1 MCYSSEET
9 TINATTTNHHHLYI
23 PKNAQQEQ
31 QIYHTQHMHQQQ
43 LHPQQLQ
50 QQTMHQDHYLFQDYP
65 TTGIHHGMTNV
76 EPQTNTQYY
85 YQQAQVQQH
94 QHQQQQQ
101 AELHHHQQAMAHD
114 IYPEPVQYDYRH
126 SPRRYIG
133 DQRLPGTP
141 TITMTGGA
149 TIGGGQTPLR
159 HQPTNLAYPQ
169 DILDR
174 RDYISRPIATSVVSG
189 AGGITMHGPNSG
201 STGALSHH
209 SAQMDCDNTLPAT
222 HLGNTNAGGVK
233 HYNTIPRPLEPR
245 QRYVSGSQQSLRAS
259 SSSHEI
265 IQNEVGHNEHYIYVT
280 YPPDLK
286 KRFFEKY
293 E

>member
-1 MCYSSEET
+1 
-9 TINATTTNHHHLYI
+9 
-23 PKNAQQEQ
+23 
-31 QIYHTQHMHQQQ
+31 
-43 LHPQQLQ
+43 
-50 QQTMHQDHYLFQDYP
+50 MHQDHYHFQDYP

-76 EPQTNTQYY
+76 EPQTSTQYY
-85 YQQAQVQQH
+85 YQQQAAAAQQQQQH
-94 QHQQQQQ
+94 QQHQQQQ
-101 AELHHHQQAMAHD
+101 AELLHHQQQQQQQHQQAMQHD

-133 DQRLPGTP
+133 DQRPPGTP
-141 TITMTGGA
+141 TITMTGGGVPMGG
-149 TIGGGQTPLR
+149 GGGQTPLR
-159 HQPTNLAYPQ
+159 HQQTNLAYQQ

-174 RDYISRPIATSVVSG
+174 RDYISRPIPTSVVTSG
-189 AGGITMHGPNSG
+189 INTHGPNSG

-209 SAQMDCDNTLPAT
+209 SAQMDCDNTLPAA
-222 HLGNTNAGGVK
+222 HYGSSAGGGVK

>member
-1 MCYSSEET
+1 MQQQQQ
-9 TINATTTNHHHLYI
+9 HH
-23 PKNAQQEQ
+23 QQ
-31 QIYHTQHMHQQQ
+31 QQQ
-43 LHPQQLQ
+43 LHHPQ

-76 EPQTNTQYY
+76 EPQTNTSYY
-85 YQQAQVQQH
+85 YQHHPQQQHQQQQQAQVQA
-94 QHQQQQQ
+94 QQQ
-101 AELHHHQQAMAHD
+101 AELHHHQQTMQHD

-149 TIGGGQTPLR
+149 TIVGGGQTPLHR
-159 HQPTNLAYPQ
+159 QQQTQNLAYQQ

-174 RDYISRPIATSVVSG
+174 RDYISRPIATSVVT
-189 AGGITMHGPNSG
+189 GGGGGPNSG

-222 HLGNTNAGGVK
+222 HLGSASSTTSMVGGVGGGGGGVK

>member
-1 MCYSSEET
+1 M
-9 TINATTTNHHHLYI
+9 YI
-23 PKNAQQEQ
+23 PT
-31 QIYHTQHMHQQQ
+31 HQHY
-43 LHPQQLQ
+43 HPQHLQ
-50 QQTMHQDHYLFQDYP
+50 QQQKHLQQQQQQQQQAMHQEHYLFQDYP

-76 EPQTNTQYY
+76 EPQTNTSYY
-85 YQQAQVQQH
+85 YQQ
-94 QHQQQQQ
+94 QHQQQQQAQDQQQHQQ
-101 AELHHHQQAMAHD
+101 AELHHHQQAMQHD

-141 TITMTGGA
+141 TITMTGGGP
-149 TIGGGQTPLR
+149 IGAGQTPLR
-159 HQPTNLAYPQ
+159 HQQTQNLAYQQ
-169 DILDR
+169 DTLDR
-174 RDYISRPIATSVVSG
+174 RDYISRPIATSVVT
-189 AGGITMHGPNSG
+189 GGINTHGPNSG

-209 SAQMDCDNTLPAT
+209 SAQMDCDSTLPAT
-222 HLGNTNAGGVK
+222 HLGSASSNASMSGGGGVK